1 MATPRQ
7 RITAWMRERIA
18 DADEV
23 VIPDLAR
30 QAIAVHRDDLAFLQA
45 WFDDTAY
52 VVAYGIGTQLCHE
65 TRGNVVAYHDAPS
78 AADADGPN
86 PAVPRRRWL
95 DEMEHVGLRSLRIG
109 QMTKADLL
117 IAASEREKPML
128 TELHRIGLFRRLAD
142 KMGATQRVS
151 EVFTEEQVDRWARLL
166 RVKYSVTIPVPAKL
180 ATNEKEHAA

>member
-7 RITAWMRERIA
+7 RIAAWMRERIA

-52 VVAYGIGTQLCHE
+52 VVAYGIGTQLCQE
-65 TRGNVVAYHDAPS
+65 TRGNVLARHVAPS
-78 AADADGPN
+78 ATDAAN

-95 DEMEHVGLRSLRIG
+95 DEMEHVGIRSLRIG

-142 KMGATQRVS
+142 KMDDRQRVG
-151 EVFTEEQVDRWARLL
+151 EVFTDEQVDRWARLL
-166 RVKYSVTIPVPAKL
+166 KVKYSVTIPVPAKL
-180 ATNEKEHAA
+180 ATKHEENAA